1 MILHR
6 LVPEGLWLVDCEP
19 FADERGL
26 FARFYCDRELADVI
40 GGRRIVNIN
49 FSRNRRRGTVRGMH
63 YQLPP
68 AAEMKFIRCVRG
80 RVYDVAI
87 DVRAGSPTFLRWYG
101 AELTADNLRMLC
113 IPEGFAHGFQVLED
127 DSELLYLHTAFYSKA
142 HERTVHY
149 ADPAVGI
156 DWPAPVAAVSAKD
169 QAYPLIDATFG
180 GVTT

>member
-1 MILHR
+1 MKTDR
-6 LVPEGLWLVDCEP
+6 LVPDGLYLVACEP
-19 FADERGL
+19 FSDKRGL
-26 FARFYCDRELADVI
+26 FARFFCDRELASLI

-68 AAEMKFIRCVRG
+68 AAEMKFIRCIRG
-80 RVYDVAI
+80 RIFDVAI
-87 DVRAGSPTFLRWYG
+87 DVRRGSPTFLQWYG
-101 AELTADNLRMLC
+101 AELTAENLKMLC

-127 DSELLYLHTAFYSKA
+127 GSELLYLHTAFYSKE

-156 DWPAPVAAVSAKD
+156 HWPAPVADVSGKD
-169 QAYPLIDATFG
+169 QAYPFIDAAFEG
-180 GVTT
+180 MAI